1 MIEPR
6 SWELDPALKHSY
18 TSRRSNS
25 LGNVGGSY
33 TIKPCKTNPTTTTTT
48 IILETKHKV
57 LQAGLY
63 SRHGAFEMTH
73 ASSWWGVY
81 VSGYHHE
88 QVSTT

>member
-6 SWELDPALKHSY
+6 SWELDPALKHSS

-33 TIKPCKTNPTTTTTT
+33 TIKPCKTNPTITT
-48 IILETKHKV
+48 IIISETKHKV

-73 ASSWWGVY
+73 ASWWGVRQWNY
-81 VSGYHHE
+81 VGGS
-88 QVSTT
+88 SITMRK